1 MPGKEG
7 TVFELEMPAKAK
19 YVSLAR
25 LMAASIARRMNFA
38 EESIDDLKIAI
49 SEMCTNAIVHA
60 GNGLAERP
68 PITVR
73 YVEGD
78 GFLTVEVRDRGPGF
92 DPGILEQKRE
102 GVLSKGFGIPLIR
115 SLVDDFACE
124 SHIGHGTVVSITK
137 FLKPENGKQ

>member
-19 YVSLAR
+19 YVGLAR

-49 SEMCTNAIVHA
+49 SEMCTNAIVHT
-60 GNGLAERP
+60 GNGLAEKP

-78 GFLTVEVRDRGPGF
+78 GFLNVEVRDQGPGF
-92 DPGILEQKRE
+92 DPAILDKKRE
-102 GVLSKGFGIPLIR
+102 GILSKGFGIALIK
-115 SLVDDFACE
+115 SLVDEFECD
-124 SHIGHGTVVSITK
+124 SRVDGGTVASITK
-137 FLKPENGKQ
+137 YLKPENGGA